1 MYKTSLLATGGFNE
15 KCGILGVGTKQF
27 TLSLEEFKDALY
39 LLNYMEIERTET
51 EIKNGI

>member
-1 MYKTSLLATGGFNE
+1 ML
-15 KCGILGVGTKQF
+15 VQKQF

-51 EIKNGI
+51 EIKKFELKHNIKKYFSKIIRQ

>member
-39 LLNYMEIERTET
+39 LLNYAVCK
-51 EIKNGI
+51 IKLEK